1 MAASSL
7 LIMESPLTVLPSLA
21 VRIGLNEA
29 IFLQQVQYWISREA
43 GFCDEYGRRWIYNT
57 VKQWNVQFP
66 FWSEST
72 IKRTIRSLEKQH
84 VLLSTLI
91 GNAFNKTKA
100 YTIDYERIEALN
112 EEIVHEQVRASI
124 ESVQQRVSAPPPM
137 RNVGMA
143 YTEESS
149 ASDVLESEYQ
159 DIDTAEDDEES
170 QNIKSSDPHAEV
182 KTGLHECQDE
192 PHMGGNLTLTERS
205 AETPVTARVCVLS
218 SRARVT
224 ETTTENTH
232 RIRETTTGDVRSF
245 CAALGISGTSLET
258 FIRRYGEE
266 KVRDK
271 ARLLEIAMQT
281 KCIRNPT
288 GWLHAALKDDYTFS
302 PVTPRQESTPAQTQ
316 PSGRYVPPVPPPA
329 PTPKEQKQE
338 VRQNLH
344 EFLTRQA
351 AADGEGS
358 VFAQEFLR
366 RHGIV
371 DGRASP

>member
-1 MAASSL
+1 MMAASSL
-7 LIMESPLTVLPSLA
+7 LIQESPLTVQPNLA
-21 VRIGLNEA
+21 VLIGLNEA
-29 IFLQQVQYWISREA
+29 IFLQQLQYWISREA
-43 GFCDEYGRRWIYNT
+43 GICDEYGRRWIYNT

-72 IKRTIRSLEKQH
+72 IKRTIKSLEDQE
-84 VLLSTLI
+84 VMISTVI
-91 GNAFNKTKA
+91 GNSYNKTKA
-100 YTIDYERIEALN
+100 YTINYELIEELSKK
-112 EEIVHEQVRASI
+112 IVHKQYQASI
-124 ESVQQRVSAPPPM
+124 ESVDRRISAPPPM
-137 RNVGMA
+137 REQMEYV
-143 YTEESS
+143 E
-149 ASDVLESEYQ
+149 DVHAPEDTQPEHEAA
-159 DIDTAEDDEES
+159 DISEDDTES
-170 QNIKSSDPHAEV
+170 QNV
-182 KTGLHECQDE
+182 KTDEPRISVKMTLHEEQGEPYRSVKMTPQDSPPE
-192 PHMGGNLTLTERS
+192 NPI
-205 AETPVTARVCVLS
+205 TARVRAPS

-232 RIRETTTGDVRSF
+232 RIETTTGDVRGL
-245 CAALGISGTSLET
+245 CAALGVSSSSLEQ

-281 KCIRNPT
+281 KIVRNPT
-288 GWLHAALKDDYTFS
+288 GWLHAALKENYTFA

-316 PSGRYVPPVPPPA
+316 PPGSYVPPVPPPA
-329 PTPKEQKQE
+329 PKEQKQE
-338 VRQNLH
+338 HRQNLH

-371 DGRASP
+371 NGRASP